1 MPRVIQFHFQC
12 PPKHVFDLY
21 YSDLFIYLLTTD
33 IFIFTHS
40 FYSLSY
46 GNGWLQEENQKNVC
60 RFENVNIHL
69 YSFSRCFYPK

>member
-12 PPKHVFDLY
+12 PPKNVFDFY

-40 FYSLSY
+40 FYSLS
-46 GNGWLQEENQKNVC
+46 GNGWLQEENQKMFADL
-60 RFENVNIHL
+60 RMSIL
-69 YSFSRCFYPK
+69 IYIYSFRRCFYPK